1 MKNLPLLMLILP
13 LGVLAACG
21 SDAPQSE
28 RAAAPV
34 ETRKPAADSGVPS
47 IVGEWRLAGI
57 DGADPDWP
65 FGVAVSIDATKI
77 AIRTPCSPMDWT
89 YRYDGAG
96 GLVLEKESEM
106 AVAIN
111 ESMQC
116 VDGPLVEE
124 RTLFGLFNGFT
135 RVRANPDGSITL
147 SGRGHDVTLFSQ

>member
-1 MKNLPLLMLILP
+1 MKCITLSMLSLPAC
-13 LGVLAACG
+13 VLAACG

-34 ETRKPAADSGVPS
+34 EIQKPAADSGVTS
-47 IVGEWRLAGI
+47 IVGDWRLAGI

-77 AIRTPCSPMDWT
+77 AIQAPCSPMDWN

-96 GLVLEKESEM
+96 GLAIEKESEM

-135 RVRANPDGSITL
+135 RVSANPDGSIML
-147 SGRGHDVTLFSQ
+147 AGRGHDVTLFSQ